1 MTTPS
6 DTLPTGSP
14 PSSRISASSAAMLE
28 VRDLEV
34 RYGGVQAVRGIS
46 FDVLPDT
53 SVALVGPNGA
63 GKTSTLEG
71 LGGFVKTSRGAVRIA
86 GSPVRPLRPRGRI
99 ELGLSLVPEGWN
111 VLTELSVEDNLRL
124 FGDAA
129 PPAAAERAWP
139 LERVYELFAPLWGR
153 RELAAGLLS
162 GGERQML
169 SIGCALRQGPR
180 CLMLDEPTV
189 GLSPAMA
196 ETVWEVCETLRG
208 EGIALLIV
216 AQEVERVLELVDHV
230 LVMQSGQLTLDA
242 PRDAETVA
250 RCHDLLGFGRS

>member
-1 MTTPS
+1 
-6 DTLPTGSP
+6 
-14 PSSRISASSAAMLE
+14 MLE
-28 VRDLEV
+28 VRDLDV
-34 RYGGVQAVRGIS
+34 RYGGVHAVRDVS
-46 FDVLPDT
+46 FDVMPDT

-71 LGGFVKTSRGAVRIA
+71 LGGFVKSSGTVRIA
-86 GSPVRPLRPRGRI
+86 GEAVRALRPRSRI
-99 ELGLSLVPEGWN
+99 ELGISLVPEGWN
-111 VLTELSVEDNLRL
+111 VLTELSVEENLKL
-124 FGDAA
+124 FGESA
-129 PPAAAERAWP
+129 PPAAASRAWA
-139 LERVYELFAPLWGR
+139 LERVYELFPVLKTR

-169 SIGCALRQGPR
+169 SIGCALRQGPK
-180 CLMLDEPTV
+180 CLMLDEPTM

-196 ETVWEVCETLRG
+196 ETVWEVCATLRG

-230 LVMQSGQLTLDA
+230 LVMQSGKLTLNA

-250 RCHDLLGFGRS
+250 RCHDLLGFGRT